1 MKKFHVYTKTA
12 LTCAYH
18 MEEAESLDTL
28 VERLNGNMIRW
39 QIAKVFGH
47 TRVTLD
53 KMPHKTAILI
63 AGNSRNF
70 IAVEDAE
77 KADNAPAYSDG
88 EAYWNLH

>member
-1 MKKFHVYTKTA
+1 MKFHVYTKTA

-18 MEEAESLDTL
+18 IEEAESFDAL

-47 TRVTLD
+47 ARVNLTN
-53 KMPHKTAILI
+53 MPHKSAILV

-77 KADNAPAYSDG
+77 KVDAAPQYSDG
-88 EAYWNLH
+88 EAYWILH